1 MRPLKLREIEQRGC
15 RFCADRTSD
24 NNYSHCPHEE
34 CPYHELDNVKT
45 YGEYMEK
52 TDGITIGSILKLQ
65 GRKV

>member
-34 CPYHELDNVKT
+34 CPYHELDKVKD
-45 YGEYMEK
+45 YKEYMKKRSEF
-52 TDGITIGSILKLQ
+52 SISELLRTMK
-65 GRKV
+65 